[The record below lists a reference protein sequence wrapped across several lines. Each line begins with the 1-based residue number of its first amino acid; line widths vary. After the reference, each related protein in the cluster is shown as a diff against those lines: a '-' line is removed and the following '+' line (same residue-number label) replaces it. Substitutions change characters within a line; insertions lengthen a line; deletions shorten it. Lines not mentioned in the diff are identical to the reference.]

1 MNLNKYKGLGQFG
14 PAYKIMFEND
24 IHAPNSVDRVLTE
37 QMILLCPKTQEYLY
51 SKFTPTKVSYT
62 NNPRPILEGYLKKII
77 GNSKTEYEKIKLI
90 TKFCKK
96 LAKTEAKIFGGTE
109 EKIIKR
115 GSDWCTDLARVGSIL
130 FQIAGFPSRLVTL
143 INIDKA
149 YSGHEIAEVYW
160 NNKWGAID
168 TTYGIIY
175 RNKEKRPLS
184 VWDLMNDP
192 GLIRINVKRSLA
204 NEMIGKFRS
213 AALVNYFAKDF
224 KKYIYT
230 KSKVNDYYRGILKMS
245 SRGWPGGIRWLN
257 NEDKL
262 LKNPKSKPL
271 NK

>member
-14 PAYKIMFEND
+14 SAYKIMFEND

-37 QMILLCPKTQEYLY
+37 QMILLCLKTKKYLY
-51 SKFTPTKVSYT
+51 SKFTPTKISYA
-62 NNPRPILEGYLKKII
+62 NNSRPILEECLKNI
-77 GNSKTEYEKIKLI
+77 GNSKTEEEKIKSI

-96 LAKTEAKIFGGTE
+96 LAKTESIRFGGTE
-109 EKIIKR
+109 EEIIKR
-115 GSDWCTDLARVGSIL
+115 GSNWCTDLARVGCVL

-149 YSGHEIAEVYW
+149 YSGHEIVEVYW

-175 RNKEKRPLS
+175 QNKEKRPLS

-192 GLIRINVKRSLA
+192 NLIRINVKRSLA
-204 NEMIGKFRS
+204 DKKIGEFRS
-213 AALVNYFAKDF
+213 AALINYFVKDF

-230 KSKVNDYYRGILKMS
+230 KSNANDYYHRIFKMS
-245 SRGWPGGIRWLN
+245 SSGWPGGIRWLN
-257 NEDKL
+257 KENGF
-262 LKNPKSKPL
+262 
-271 NK
+271 

>member
-14 PAYKIMFEND
+14 SAYKIMFEND
-24 IHAPNSVDRVLTE
+24 IHATNSVDRVLTE
-37 QMILLCPKTQEYLY
+37 QMILLCLKTKKYLY

-62 NNPRPILEGYLKKII
+62 NNSRPILEEYLKKII
-77 GNSKTEYEKIKLI
+77 GNSKTEEEKIKSI

-96 LAKTEAKIFGGTE
+96 LAKTTAVKFGGTE
-109 EKIIKR
+109 EEIIKR
-115 GSDWCTDLARVGSIL
+115 GSDWCTDLARVGCIL
-130 FQIAGFPSRLVTL
+130 FQIAGLPSRLVIL

-149 YSGHEIAEVYW
+149 YNGHEIVEVYW

-175 RNKEKRPLS
+175 RNKEKRSLS
-184 VWDLMNDP
+184 VWNLMNDS
-192 GLIRINVKRSLA
+192 GLIRINVKKSMA

-213 AALVNYFAKDF
+213 AALINYFIKDF

-230 KSKVNDYYRGILKMS
+230 KSKVHNYYRGIFKMS

-257 NEDKL
+257 NEDRL
-262 LKNPKSKPL
+262 
-271 NK
+271 